1 MEKNGLSLDTSR
13 RGGLT
18 LQSVFE
24 RVTQRLSE
32 TRAAERLAGLYA
44 FLLEERVT
52 PRRAVYFFYAQL
64 SALGVLSPVSVGA
77 GWRLLFLLC
86 FLLAAG
92 KARA

>member
-1 MEKNGLSLDTSR
+1 MEKNGLSLDTTR

-18 LQSVFE
+18 LQSAFE
-24 RVTQRLSE
+24 GITQRLSE
-32 TRAAERLAGLYA
+32 TRAALRLASLYA

-64 SALGVLSPVSVGA
+64 SAFGVLAPMDMGA
-77 GWRLLFLLC
+77 GWRLLFFLC